1 MPEETDALRPSMVAV
16 GMNCMILFRGRVS
29 PLRVYS
35 LLRSSSGVWVS
46 ASLLVILV
54 LACAEPEPVRPSNQN
69 VDLRLVERR
78 LSGIEEALVRLEAKP
93 EPARPSD
100 QSVDLRP
107 VERRLSGIEEALA
120 RLEARLN
127 EVGVSDELPQWREGT
142 TSAAAEELLKDC
154 LRQRLAP
161 FRTVDE
167 SEEEFE
173 EGLTLMIDIFKTFGT
188 LAVEEEADYL
198 GFMGIVFGCWGL
210 PIR

>member
-1 MPEETDALRPSMVAV
+1 
-16 GMNCMILFRGRVS
+16 MIGHFRWPVREDRIAEHQQGV
-29 PLRVYS
+29 PLKVYS
-35 LLRSSSGVWVS
+35 LLRTSSGVWVP
-46 ASLLVILV
+46 ASLLVILA
-54 LACAEPEPVRPSNQN
+54 LACAEPEPVRPSNQS
-69 VDLRLVERR
+69 VDLRPVERR
-78 LSGIEEALVRLEAKP
+78 LSGIEEALVRLEAEP
-93 EPARPSD
+93 EPVRPSD

-127 EVGVSDELPQWREGT
+127 GVGVSDELPQWREGT

-154 LRQRLAP
+154 IRQRLAP

>member
-1 MPEETDALRPSMVAV
+1 M
-16 GMNCMILFRGRVS
+16 S
-29 PLRVYS
+29 PLKVYS
-35 LLRSSSGVWVS
+35 LLRTSSGVWVP
-46 ASLLVILV
+46 ASLLVILA
-54 LACAEPEPVRPSNQN
+54 LACAEPEPVRPSNQS
-69 VDLRLVERR
+69 VDLRPVERR
-78 LSGIEEALVRLEAKP
+78 LSGIEEALVRLEAEP
-93 EPARPSD
+93 EPVRPSD

-127 EVGVSDELPQWREGT
+127 GVGVSDELPQWREGT

-154 LRQRLAP
+154 IRQRLAP